1 MEKEK
6 GFNGEPYTK
15 IPNQILEV
23 LLQIK
28 LQNYEIRLLLAI
40 ARKTYGFNK
49 NSDYIN
55 QKQLENLT
63 GIKQSNISRTLKNLI
78 EKKMIIKNGK
88 QLSIQKDF
96 KLWNVA
102 EKEILINISDE
113 IYFSNSK
120 ENENISDGI
129 CKYILPDIKN
139 IPDKIYTNKTIN
151 KTDTKKNIYSQSDP
165 VSNFFA
171 KEKNKELAN
180 QVEEIFDHWNSKN
193 IITHRKLTD
202 KVKGKINA
210 KIKEGYSIE
219 EIKQTI
225 DNYCLILSGEEYFF
239 SYRWTLEEFLQKGF
253 EKFKDFKIA
262 KSNYLIKEARSARV
276 KKHFEQERDYT
287 DDERRAIEDKFYS

>member
-6 GFNGEPYTK
+6 GFNNEPYTK

-63 GIKQSNISRTLKNLI
+63 AIKQSNISRTLKSLI
-78 EKKMIIKNGK
+78 EKKMVIKNGK

-96 KLWNVA
+96 KLWNVS

-113 IYFSNSK
+113 IYFNSLK
-120 ENENISDGI
+120 QNENISDKI
-129 CKYILPDIKN
+129 CKYDSPDIKN

-151 KTDTKKNIYSQSDP
+151 KTNTKKNIYSPNDSVND
-165 VSNFFA
+165 FFA
-171 KEKNKELAN
+171 KEKNKELKE
-180 QVEEIFDHWNSKN
+180 QIEEIFNHWNYKN

-210 KIKEGYSIE
+210 KLKEGYSIE
-219 EIKQTI
+219 EVKQAM

-253 EKFKDFKIA
+253 EKFKDWLVA
-262 KSNYLIKEARSARV
+262 KSNYLTKEARSAGV
-276 KKHFEQERDYT
+276 KKHFTNERDYN
-287 DDERRAIEDKFYS
+287 DEERRAIEDKFYS

>member
-63 GIKQSNISRTLKNLI
+63 GIKQPNISRTLKNLI

-102 EKEILINISDE
+102 EKEILTNISDE
-113 IYFSNSK
+113 IYFNDLK
-120 ENENISDGI
+120 ENENISDKI
-129 CKYILPDIKN
+129 CKYSPPDIKN

-151 KTDTKKNIYSQSDP
+151 KTDTKKNIYSPNDSVND
-165 VSNFFA
+165 FFA
-171 KEKNKELAN
+171 KEKNKEPTN
-180 QVEEIFDHWNSKN
+180 QIKEIFNHWNSKN

-210 KIKEGYSIE
+210 KLKEGYSIE
-219 EIKQTI
+219 EVKQAM
-225 DNYCLILSGEEYFF
+225 DNYSMILLGEEYFF
-239 SYRWTLEEFLQKGF
+239 SYRWPLEEFLQKGF

-262 KSNYLIKEARSARV
+262 KSNYLIKESRSAGV
-276 KKHFEQERDYT
+276 KKHFENERDYT
-287 DDERRAIEDKFYS
+287 DEERRAIEDKFYS